1 MKWIRTL
8 SLFAVIFV
16 LCACGE
22 KEVTEVQVGEV
33 TRSIFYAPLYAG
45 IEQGFFEEEG
55 LAIDLTTIPG
65 GDKTMTALL
74 SDGIDIA
81 LIGAETSVYVA
92 GQNPND
98 PVVNFAQLTQTDGT
112 FLVSREK
119 IENFD
124 WEMLKGQTFLGQRVG
139 GMPQMAGEYVLKS
152 NGIDPHQDLTLIQNI
167 EFANIAN
174 AFASGT
180 GDFVQLFEPTASV
193 FEEEGLGTIVAS
205 FGEELGAIPY
215 TGFMAKQS
223 TLDDE
228 ELASAFTRGLY
239 KAQNWVYESSAEE
252 VAKAIAPYFEDTNLA
267 LIEKVVERYREQKS
281 YATDPII
288 DENEFDNLLKVMK
301 EANVLETEPKYT
313 DLVNRSF
320 ADEVV
325 E

>member
-174 AFASGT
+174 AFA
-180 GDFVQLFEPTASV
+180 
-193 FEEEGLGTIVAS
+193 
-205 FGEELGAIPY
+205 
-215 TGFMAKQS
+215 
-223 TLDDE
+223 
-228 ELASAFTRGLY
+228 
-239 KAQNWVYESSAEE
+239 
-252 VAKAIAPYFEDTNLA
+252 
-267 LIEKVVERYREQKS
+267 
-281 YATDPII
+281 
-288 DENEFDNLLKVMK
+288 
-301 EANVLETEPKYT
+301 
-313 DLVNRSF
+313 
-320 ADEVV
+320 
-325 E
+325 

>member
-1 MKWIRTL
+1 
-8 SLFAVIFV
+8 
-16 LCACGE
+16 
-22 KEVTEVQVGEV
+22 
-33 TRSIFYAPLYAG
+33 
-45 IEQGFFEEEG
+45 
-55 LAIDLTTIPG
+55 
-65 GDKTMTALL
+65 
-74 SDGIDIA
+74 
-81 LIGAETSVYVA
+81 
-92 GQNPND
+92 
-98 PVVNFAQLTQTDGT
+98 
-112 FLVSREK
+112 
-119 IENFD
+119 
-124 WEMLKGQTFLGQRVG
+124 
-139 GMPQMAGEYVLKS
+139 
-152 NGIDPHQDLTLIQNI
+152 
-167 EFANIAN
+167 
-174 AFASGT
+174 
-180 GDFVQLFEPTASV
+180 
-193 FEEEGLGTIVAS
+193 
-205 FGEELGAIPY
+205 
-215 TGFMAKQS
+215 MAKQS